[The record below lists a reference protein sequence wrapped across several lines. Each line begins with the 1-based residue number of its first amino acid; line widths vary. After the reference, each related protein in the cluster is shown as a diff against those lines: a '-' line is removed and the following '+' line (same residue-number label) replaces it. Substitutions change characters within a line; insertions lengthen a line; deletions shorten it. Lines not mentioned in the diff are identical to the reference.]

1 MKALKTQAT
10 NVVKF
15 FHAFEKAN
23 VDATTNQRKAG
34 EVLADVQANS
44 VIHFR
49 ADDDTELNV
58 AAQRKAFAKW
68 YEGLGLSAQFVSN
81 ALARAEMARLV
92 PELESDLNTNML
104 KRLAPDLR
112 GKKGQK
118 LTDNQKRKAIQS
130 TMKKAATIAKKA
142 GHPVVTGTDIQK
154 ARNPK
159 GRSDVQTE
167 RSVADVAKLT
177 ESAVLTGSDTAD
189 HVATIAAWLE
199 AVTIQLA
206 NREETADESDK
217 KAAKAA

>member
-10 NVVKF
+10 SVVKF
-15 FHAFEKAN
+15 FTAFEKAMG
-23 VDATTNQRKAG
+23 DATTNQRKAG

-104 KRLAPDLR
+104 KRLAPDLK

-130 TMKKAATIAKKA
+130 TIKKAKGIAKTD
-142 GHPVVTGTDIQK
+142 GRSVINGTDIQK
-154 ARNPK
+154 ARNPAK
-159 GRSDVQTE
+159 RSDVQTE

-177 ESAVLTGSDTAD
+177 ETAVLTGSDTESHIAI
-189 HVATIAAWLE
+189 IAAWLE

-206 NREETADESDK
+206 NRTETAEVSET
-217 KAAKAA
+217 KAA